1 MRMTFDPNS
10 ASDPD
15 SGIFGLP
22 HTPEQARVVLVPVPF
37 EATASYGAGAAE
49 APGAILRASRQVD
62 LFDVETG
69 RAYEAGIALLPEP
82 ESVRA
87 WNAEARRAARSA
99 TAGDRSSC
107 DRARVDA
114 LCERMNAWVRATV
127 QRWLEAGKIV
137 GVLGGDH
144 SVSFAAIE
152 AHARLHPGLG
162 ILHIDAHADLRH
174 AYEGFTW
181 SHASIMDNV
190 LERIPDVARVVQ
202 VGVRDL
208 CDEEFMRIERSA
220 GRVHTWFDAELARER
235 FEGVTWARQVERIV
249 EQLPRD
255 VYISFDVDALDPKLC
270 PHTGTPVPGGL
281 SFSQATYLVAR
292 AVRSG
297 RRLVGFDL
305 VEVAPGASASEWDA
319 NVGAR
324 VLYKLAGWAIR
335 SAGAGA

>member
-1 MRMTFDPNS
+1 MTLDPNS

-22 HTPEQARVVLVPVPF
+22 HTAEQARVVLVPVPF
-37 EATASYGAGAAE
+37 EATASYAAGTAE
-49 APGAILRASRQVD
+49 GPGAILRASRQVD

-69 RAYEAGIALLPEP
+69 RPYEAGIALLPEP

-87 WNAEARRAARSA
+87 WNAEARLAARSA
-99 TAGDRSSC
+99 AAGDRSPPEH
-107 DRARVDA
+107 ARVDA
-114 LCERMNAWVRATV
+114 LCERMNAWVRAAV

-137 GVLGGDH
+137 GVVGGDH

-152 AHARLHPGLG
+152 AHARLYPGLG

-174 AYEGFTW
+174 AYEGFAW

-190 LERIPDVARVVQ
+190 LERIPDVARIVQ

-208 CDEEFMRIERSA
+208 CDEESLRIERSE
-220 GRVHTWFDAELARER
+220 GRVQTWFDAELARQR
-235 FEGVTWARQVERIV
+235 FEGSTWAQQVERIV

-255 VYISFDVDALDPKLC
+255 VYISFDIDGLDPKLC

-281 SFSQATYLVAR
+281 SFSQATYLVAQT
-292 AVRSG
+292 VRSG

-305 VEVAPGASASEWDA
+305 VEVAPGPSTSEWDA

-324 VLYKLAGWAIR
+324 ILYKLVGWAMR
-335 SAGAGA
+335 SAGAGV